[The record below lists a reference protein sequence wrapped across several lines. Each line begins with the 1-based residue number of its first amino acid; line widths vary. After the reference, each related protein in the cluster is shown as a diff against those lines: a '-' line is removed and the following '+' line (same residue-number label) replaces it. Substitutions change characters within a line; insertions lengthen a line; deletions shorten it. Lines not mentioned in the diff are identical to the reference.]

1 MFISVKQMISED
13 TIREQAPAGFKYDD
27 PWNVAK
33 GIAGCL
39 RHDYYQWLESKYPG
53 ALIEVDR
60 VKEGNGAQTSEV
72 KVVVFSFGRC
82 DNELRELIEPYL
94 NNIHSTFSMREI
106 DKSHLLATAS

>member
-13 TIREQAPAGFKYDD
+13 TIREGAPAGFKYDD
-27 PWNVAK
+27 PWDVAK
-33 GIAGCL
+33 GVAGCL

-72 KVVVFSFGRC
+72 KVLVFRFGRC
-82 DNELRELIEPYL
+82 DDELKETIEPR
-94 NNIHSTFSMREI
+94 NVSTNLRQ
-106 DKSHLLATAS
+106 KAA